1 MTQTHRES
9 ASALRTLASSALS
22 LAGLCLG
29 SIALAEVTEAAP
41 QDGEKLVG
49 DSVADQFHPAK
60 GDGKPALY
68 GGRVIVHLPTLPKGA
83 SYVIENLT
91 YNRNFLYEVTDTLL
105 LRDWWTT
112 DLVPNAAKAYVVE
125 DLVVLNADAPPV
137 AGETEVE
144 VIRRDGTSGR
154 RAVRGVYGS
163 VKQEAGSY
171 LVTPS
176 SKGSLLEEATT
187 LPGSSVERVERGSVF
202 TFELNEG
209 VQWQQS
215 VVYEG
220 EAAAKIK
227 GQTLDANDIYFSWDV
242 YNNPAVNCDEKRFNF
257 TKFTRCE
264 VIDPLTVRF
273 FCEKQ
278 DAFALSQLGVDLTLL
293 PSHIYNLS
301 DPDCPDYNAKATVP
315 EQGEN
320 INDNLHNQL
329 WVGIGAYQIVKWSQE
344 FVEAVRFVDEK
355 GEPAYFAQ
363 STRPG
368 YVDSIRWRYI
378 GDDEQAVSA
387 LLNDEIDFFARI
399 KSEDYFS
406 GRTLE
411 EDFTKSFYKGYFYTG
426 YFGFTGWNLYHPALK
441 DPAVRKAIAH
451 SFDFQSYLANQY
463 NGLGYQV
470 TGPIPYISPVY
481 NHDVKPLAY
490 DPDLALEI
498 LEDAGWYDRDGNDI
512 ADKDGVELELEF
524 LYPNGNDASKIMG
537 RALQKAV
544 EHLGIKFNL
553 ETMEGATFFERV
565 KKREFDSCN
574 MAWVSDL
581 ESDPEQLWHSRWG
594 DREKMSSNNSGLQ
607 DAEVD
612 RLIEAIQAETDR
624 AARGKLY
631 KEFHA
636 KIYELQPYLFMYS
649 VPRKY
654 AANLNL
660 RGIRHT
666 PISPGYVIRDWYYSD
681 AQVPGTRKSLK

>member
-1 MTQTHRES
+1 MTQTHRDLRP
-9 ASALRTLASSALS
+9 ALRTLVSSAVL
-22 LAGLCLG
+22 LLG
-29 SIALAEVTEAAP
+29 STILMTGAEAAP
-41 QDGEKLVG
+41 QDGESLVG
-49 DSVADQFHPAK
+49 DSVADQFHPNK
-60 GDGKPALY
+60 GDGKAPLY
-68 GGRVIVHLPTLPKGA
+68 GGRVIVHLPTLPKSA

-112 DLVPNAAKAYVVE
+112 DLVSNAAKSFVTE
-125 DLVVLNADAPPV
+125 DLVVLNSDAPKV
-137 AGETEVE
+137 AGESEVE
-144 VIRRDGTSGR
+144 VIRRDGVAGR
-154 RAVRGVYGS
+154 RAVRGVYGTVENGPTGYI
-163 VKQEAGSY
+163 VK
-171 LVTPS
+171 PS
-176 SKGSLLEEATT
+176 SKGSSLKEAVS
-187 LPGSSVERVERGSVF
+187 LPESSVERIERGSVF
-202 TFELNEG
+202 TFELNKG
-209 VQWQQS
+209 VKWQQS
-215 VVYEG
+215 VVYKG
-220 EAAAKIK
+220 EDAEKIK

-242 YNNPAVNCDEKRFNF
+242 YNNPTVNCDEKRFNF
-257 TKFTRCE
+257 TKFTRCDI
-264 VIDPLTVRF
+264 VDPLTVRF

-301 DPDCPDYNAKATVP
+301 DPDCPDFNAKATAAQ
-315 EQGEN
+315 QGEN

-344 FVEAVRFVDEK
+344 FVEAVRFVDES
-355 GEPAYFAQ
+355 GAPAYFAQ
-363 STRPG
+363 DTRPG
-368 YVDSIRWRYI
+368 YVDTIRWRYI
-378 GDDEQAVSA
+378 GNDEQAVSA
-387 LLNDEIDFFARI
+387 LLNEEIDFFARI
-399 KSEDYFS
+399 KSEDYFE

-411 EDFTKSFYKGYFYTG
+411 ESFTKSFYKGYFYTG
-426 YFGFTGWNLYHPALK
+426 YFGFTGWNLYNPALK

-451 SFDFQSYLANQY
+451 AFDFESYLANQY

-512 ADKDGVELELEF
+512 ADKDGVELEIEF
-524 LYPNGNDASKIMG
+524 LYPNGNDASKLMG

-544 EHLGIKFNL
+544 EPLGIKFNL

-581 ESDPEQLWHSRWG
+581 ESDPEQLWHSKWG
-594 DREKMSSNNSGLQ
+594 DQDIMSSNNSGLK
-607 DAEVD
+607 DPEVD

-624 AARGKLY
+624 GERAKLY
-631 KEFHA
+631 KQFHA

-654 AANLNL
+654 AANLEV

-681 AQVPGTRKSLK
+681 AKVPGTRKTLK